1 MTTLELKIPP
11 PAVALAIAL
20 LMWFTSFLFGFIPIR
35 LDYRLGA
42 ALALLVVGQGIGI
55 SGIVAFRR
63 ARTTLNPFKPDTAS
77 ALVTGGIYR
86 FTRNPMYLGLLL
98 TLMGWAAFL
107 ASPPA
112 LVFLFL
118 YVVYINRFQIE
129 PEERTLSSL
138 FGADYVA
145 YKTRVR
151 RWV

>member
-11 PAVALAIAL
+11 PVVALAVGL
-20 LMWFTSFLFGFIPIR
+20 LMWLTSILFGYIPIP
-35 LDYRLGA
+35 LNYRLGA
-42 ALALLVVGQGIGI
+42 ALALLAIGQGISI

-63 ARTTLNPFKPDTAS
+63 ARTTLNPLKPGTSS
-77 ALVTGGIYR
+77 ALVTSGIYR

-98 TLMGWAAFL
+98 TLMGWLAFI

-112 LVFLFL
+112 LVFLFF
-118 YVVYINRFQIE
+118 YVVYINRFQID

-138 FGADYVA
+138 FGEDYAA

>member
-20 LMWFTSFLFGFIPIR
+20 LMWFTAFLFGFIPIP
-35 LDYRLGA
+35 LGYRLGA
-42 ALALLVVGQGIGI
+42 ALALLVIGQGISI

-63 ARTTLNPFKPDTAS
+63 AKTTINPLKPDTSS

-98 TLMGWAAFL
+98 TLLGWAAFL

-129 PEERTLSSL
+129 PEERMLSSL
-138 FGADYVA
+138 FSADYAA

>member
-11 PAVALAIAL
+11 PAVALAIGF
-20 LMWFTSFLFGFIPIR
+20 LMWLTSVLFGYIPIP

-42 ALALLVVGQGIGI
+42 ALALLVIGQGISI
-55 SGIVAFRR
+55 SGIVAFRQ
-63 ARTTLNPFKPDTAS
+63 AKTTLNPLKPGNST
-77 ALVTGGIYR
+77 ALVTRGIYR

-129 PEERTLSSL
+129 PEERMLASL
-138 FGADYVA
+138 FGGDYTA

-151 RWV
+151 RWL

>member
-20 LMWFTSFLFGFIPIR
+20 LMWLTAFLFGVIP
-35 LDYRLGA
+35 LPLGYRLGA
-42 ALALLVVGQGIGI
+42 ALVLLVIGQGIGL
-55 SGIVAFRR
+55 SGILVFRR
-63 ARTTLNPFKPDTAS
+63 ARTTLNPLKPGAAS
-77 ALVTGGIYR
+77 ALVTGGIFR

-98 TLMGWAAFL
+98 TLLGWAVFL

-118 YVVYINRFQIE
+118 YVVYISRFQIE
-129 PEERTLSSL
+129 PEERILSSL
-138 FGADYVA
+138 FGADYAA
-145 YKTRVR
+145 YQARVR